1 MQIRGVEGDF
11 LVLAYDGADRLYLPV
26 AKLRQV
32 QKFTGASPEHGRLD
46 QLGGQS
52 FALRKARVK
61 EQLLKM
67 AAELLD
73 IYAARAA
80 HPGPS
85 RSRSRTR
92 SSASSRRSSRWTRRP
107 TRRRRSRTS

>member
-32 QKFTGASPEHGRLD
+32 QKFTGASPETVRLD
-46 QLGGQS
+46 RLGGQS

-80 HPGPS
+80 HPGFEFGEADELF
-85 RSRSRTR
+85 REF
-92 SSASSRRSSRWTRRP
+92 
-107 TRRRRSRTS
+107 